1 MFKLELKLISALIG
15 ISLMIMVVSGALLNY
30 LDNPLWIGFFLGT
43 IILVGIFANFLYYI
57 FLWQFIEQRQSLKIL
72 EFQKE
77 AERIKKL

>member
-57 FLWQFIEQRQSLKIL
+57 FLWQFIEQRQSLKIIEL
-72 EFQKE
+72 EKE
-77 AERIKKL
+77 LERLRR